1 MSVPSSRLHNR
12 MNAIEKIQ
20 YQTALAI
27 TGTWKGTNLDK
38 VYEQLGCESLTDRRW
53 FRRLTYFYK
62 IYNNYTPEYL
72 KSPIPPPKTHLYGN
86 RSDNVLRGIFCGTN
100 RYKKS
105 FYPHSIQA
113 WNDIGPDLRQA
124 VSLSVFKTNI
134 LKLIRP
140 PKNDTF
146 GVYDPK
152 GIKRLF

>member
-1 MSVPSSRLHNR
+1 MS
-12 MNAIEKIQ
+12 I
-20 YQTALAI
+20 
-27 TGTWKGTNLDK
+27 GW
-38 VYEQLGCESLTDRRW
+38 ESLTDRRW

-72 KSPIPPPKTHLYGN
+72 KSPIPPPRTHVYGN
-86 RSDNVLRGIFCGTN
+86 RSDNVLHGIFCRTN

-105 FYPHSIQA
+105 FYPHNIQA

-140 PKNDTF
+140 LKNDTF

-152 GIKRLF
+152 GIKRLFQLRVS